1 MNGKSPSL
9 QPGLILNRSYA
20 VLSKLS
26 TRVPLLGNYLA
37 ESYLEVGYN
46 ECDNPDCKYWNS
58 VQPVVGRYKC
68 KGFLPRTRAAA
79 AKQIRPCRDAA
90 DDGPEVSRW
99 SDDSDDEEL
108 GSRCPGTYAVS
119 AKQAYY
125 ASHLF
130 CAAGSE
136 NYKRTNFKR
145 DKAARKAARKARS
158 NAVKLAKEIDKE
170 FKRELMEKEKRRKR
184 EWLEDLQREGER
196 AWEKPRKAH
205 EKQVAQQPAQP
216 VKRLKR
222 EIRRLPLIVRTPV
235 SCDTTDTGSESS
247 TLVDH
252 TDTEETA
259 CTPPPSPPPS
269 TPTTP
274 VLRRRD
280 TPPRPRPTGM
290 VWDEAW
296 ATLPARRRAPQAQY
310 PLISRS
316 PNKSH
321 SKQQNADADASTTSL
336 PDMSSL
342 SPLFARNR
350 KTNGARYVFSVGAGY
365 TRSYGVPRPLR
376 VSYKNGMAITHFG
389 TLVPPP
395 QAAAKTGGKNVKSKP
410 QSRVY
415 SGGPG
420 QRRYLILSKVD
431 VL

>member
-1 MNGKSPSL
+1 M
-9 QPGLILNRSYA
+9 
-20 VLSKLS
+20 
-26 TRVPLLGNYLA
+26 
-37 ESYLEVGYN
+37 
-46 ECDNPDCKYWNS
+46 
-58 VQPVVGRYKC
+58 QPVVGRYKC
-68 KGFLPRTRAAA
+68 KGFLPHTRAAPLEND
-79 AKQIRPCRDAA
+79 AKQIRPCRDTE
-90 DDGPEVSRW
+90 DDEPEASRW

-130 CAAGSE
+130 GTAGSDC
-136 NYKRTNFKR
+136 KRTNFQR
-145 DKAARKAARKARS
+145 DKVARKAARKARS
-158 NAVKLAKEIDKE
+158 KAAKLAKEVEKE
-170 FKRELMEKEKRRKR
+170 FKRELMEKEKRRKK
-184 EWLEDLQREGER
+184 EWLEDLRREGER
-196 AWEKPRKAH
+196 AWGKPRKEQ
-205 EKQVAQQPAQP
+205 EKQGVQQPAQP

-222 EIRRLPLIVRTPV
+222 EIRRLPLIVRTPAP
-235 SCDTTDTGSESS
+235 CDTADTGSESS

-259 CTPPPSPPPS
+259 YTPPPSPSPTPS

-296 ATLPARRRAPQAQY
+296 TTLPARRRAPQAQY

-321 SKQQNADADASTTSL
+321 TKQQSVDADASITSL
-336 PDMSSL
+336 PDISKI

-350 KTNGARYVFSVGAGY
+350 KANGARYAFSVGAGY
-365 TRSYGVPRPLR
+365 TRSCGAPRPLR
-376 VSYKNGMAITHFG
+376 VSYKNGVSITHFG
-389 TLVPPP
+389 TLLPPP
-395 QAAAKTGGKNVKSKP
+395 QVPAAKTGGKNVKSKS

-415 SGGPG
+415 SRPD